1 MSKSRSR
8 SKSKGHRVFHPPK
21 QSKTPE
27 EALAS
32 YDRVLA
38 IKPDFARALYSR
50 GNALFELNRHEEAL
64 ASYDRV
70 LAIKPGFARALYSR
84 GNALFELNRHEEALA
99 SYDRVLAIKPD
110 FAGALYSRGNALFEL
125 NRHEEAIASYDRV
138 LAIKPDLA
146 QALNNRGVALFEL
159 RRYAEAVAS
168 YDRTLAIEPDFAGA
182 LYNRGNALFE
192 LRRYAEALASY
203 DRALAIKPDL
213 VGALYNRGNALCEL
227 NRQEE
232 ALASYDRVLAIE
244 PDYARVP
251 YSRGNALF
259 ELRRYEEAAKVF
271 ERLLGVHPDYDYA
284 KGNLLYSKLR
294 CCDWHDYTRN
304 VALIENEVVSGKRA
318 ALPFNFLSLS
328 GSSSAQLQCAKTY
341 HEDRHTTREGAI
353 WTGERY
359 RHDRIRLAYL
369 SADFRHHAVAHL
381 IAGLIEAH
389 DKSRFEI
396 TAISFG
402 PDNSDETRTRLT
414 KACDRFIDV
423 HRRSDRDT
431 ALLLKRMEIDIAVD
445 LMGYT
450 RGCRPGILAFRPA
463 PIQVNYLGYPG
474 TMGVDY
480 IDYIVADRFIL
491 PEDQHCFYTEKVV
504 YLPDTYQPN
513 DSKRRISEN
522 TRTRVE
528 AGLPETGFVFC
539 SFNNIP
545 KITPP
550 VFDVW
555 MRLLHQVEGS
565 VLWLLEDNAAAVL
578 NLRRNAERRGV
589 APDRLV
595 FAPRMRLEDHLARHR
610 LAGFLLD
617 NVPYNAHTTASDAL
631 WAGLPV
637 LTCLGSSFAGRV
649 AGSLLN
655 AVGLP
660 ELITDNL
667 EDYEAL
673 ALKLARDQNLLAAIK
688 AKLAQNR
695 ETFPLFDTDRY
706 RRHIESAYET
716 MWERYERGE
725 PAASFGVGQSR
736 NDSNSQS
743 DRPPLGGPI

>member
-1 MSKSRSR
+1 MSKSRSK
-8 SKSKGHRVFHPPK
+8 SKSHRVFQPPK

-38 IKPDFARALYSR
+38 IKPDFARAHYSR
-50 GNALFELNRHEEAL
+50 GNALCELNRHEEAVASYDRVLAIEPDFARALNNRGVALLELGRYAEAVASYDRALTIKPDFTRALYNRGNALLELNRHEEAL

-70 LAIKPGFARALYSR
+70 LSIRPDFDQALNNR
-84 GNALFELNRHEEALA
+84 GNALFELGHYEDAIASYDRALAIKPDFAQAFYNRGNALLKLRRFAQAVASYDRALAIEPDFANGLNNRGNALCELDRHEEALA

-110 FAGALYSRGNALFEL
+110 FAGLHYR
-125 NRHEEAIASYDRV
+125 
-138 LAIKPDLA
+138 
-146 QALNNRGVALFEL
+146 
-159 RRYAEAVAS
+159 
-168 YDRTLAIEPDFAGA
+168 
-182 LYNRGNALFE
+182 RGNALFE
-192 LRRYAEALASY
+192 LRCYEQAAE
-203 DRALAIKPDL
+203 
-213 VGALYNRGNALCEL
+213 
-227 NRQEE
+227 
-232 ALASYDRVLAIE
+232 
-244 PDYARVP
+244 
-251 YSRGNALF
+251 
-259 ELRRYEEAAKVF
+259 VF
-271 ERLLGVHPDYDYA
+271 ERLLDAEPDYDYA
-284 KGNLLYSKLR
+284 KGHLLYSKLR
-294 CCDWHDYTRN
+294 CCDWRN
-304 VALIENEVVSGKRA
+304 LACNVQLVENEVFAGKRV
-318 ALPFNFLSLS
+318 ALPFIFLSLS
-328 GSSSAQLQCAKTY
+328 ESSSAQLQCARTY
-341 HEDRHTTREGAI
+341 HEDMHTTHEGAI
-353 WTGERY
+353 WVGERY

-369 SADFRHHAVAHL
+369 SADFRNHAVAYL

-396 TAISFG
+396 TAVSFG

-414 KACDRFIDV
+414 KAFDRFINV
-423 HRRSDRDT
+423 HRMSDRDT

-450 RGCRPGILAFRPA
+450 SGCRPGILAFRPA

-474 TMGVDY
+474 TMGADY

-491 PEDQHCFYTEKVV
+491 PEDHHCFYTEKVV

-513 DSKRRISEN
+513 DYKRRISEN

-539 SFNNIP
+539 SFNNIH

-555 MRLLHQVEGS
+555 MRLLHHIEGS
-565 VLWLLEDNAAAVL
+565 VLWLLEDNAAAVW
-578 NLRRNAERRGV
+578 NLRRNAETRGV
-589 APDRLV
+589 ASDRLV
-595 FAPRMRLEDHLARHR
+595 FAPRTRLEDHLARHR

-695 ETFPLFDTDRY
+695 ETFPLFDTDRF

-716 MWERYERGE
+716 MWERYQRGE
-725 PAASFGVGQSR
+725 PPASFSVEHSHK
-736 NDSNSQS
+736 DSNSQS
-743 DRPPLGGPI
+743 DRPPLGDPI